1 MSVSSTV
8 TRKPKPVDVIVG
20 VIVNVIVN
28 VIVFKFC
35 IQVKKFVCNIL

>member
-28 VIVFKFC
+28 VIKFC